1 MNMNS
6 PVQFYK
12 GVKVRHANG
21 DIGTILEPGTPLKST
36 TMVTIKTEDGNIL
49 TKVPIEK
56 LDVILPSRKIIIYF
70 DDEYEPAE
78 AIRRV
83 AELVEYGYTQGGSPN
98 WEIVDD
104 EE

>member
-1 MNMNS
+1 MN
-6 PVQFYK
+6 PGQFYK
-12 GVKVRHANG
+12 GVRVRHANG
-21 DIGTILEPGTPLKST
+21 TIGTILEPGASYQST
-36 TMVTIKTEDGNIL
+36 TMVTIKTDDGEIL
-49 TKVPIEK
+49 TKIPIEK
-56 LDVILPSRKIIIYF
+56 LGIILPSRKIIIYF

-83 AELVEYGYTQGGSPN
+83 AELVEYGYTKGYSPN